1 MVARRSDRTKNAGVR
16 FCEDMVDPLDC
27 GSRGIAGGCERLRPH
42 ACIWIH
48 GPQPL
53 IGFHRYQCVDVR
65 VAVES
70 REVVPDGFGCL
81 KGREIIDEARVIEV

>member
-1 MVARRSDRTKNAGVR
+1 
-16 FCEDMVDPLDC
+16 MVDPLDR
-27 GSRGIAGGCERLRPH
+27 GSRGIAGCCERLRSH
-42 ACIWIH
+42 ACVWIY
-48 GPQPL
+48 GSQPL
-53 IGFHRYQCVDVR
+53 IGFDRYQCVDVL